1 MSMNRIFLM
10 VLCCTLFFAGLYAQP
25 IADPKLIEQRVH
37 AELDAWHQDPAQLSF
52 VARHFPEVRGTVVA
66 DITLSGKG
74 RIETFF
80 LSETDIKEPR
90 FLEYLQKQ
98 VKKHKLK
105 TVLHKGARQK
115 VRHRFVWN

>member
-1 MSMNRIFLM
+1 MNRIFLM

-37 AELDAWHQDPAQLSF
+37 AELDAWQQDPAQLSF

-80 LSETDIKEPR
+80 LSETDIKENTIYDLIGI
-90 FLEYLQKQ
+90 FEMSNKDDKINNL
-98 VKKHKLK
+98 
-105 TVLHKGARQK
+105 
-115 VRHRFVWN
+115 